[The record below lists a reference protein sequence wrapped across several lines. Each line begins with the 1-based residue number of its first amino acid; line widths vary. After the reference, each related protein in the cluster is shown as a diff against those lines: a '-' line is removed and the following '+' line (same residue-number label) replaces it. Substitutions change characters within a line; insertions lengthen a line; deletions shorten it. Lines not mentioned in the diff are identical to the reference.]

1 MSTDLFSPVTI
12 GALTLPNRIA
22 MAPMTRSRATADH
35 TPTPIMAEHY
45 AARADGGLLITEGT
59 APDPNGSGY
68 PRIPGLWSDEQVA
81 GWTVVTDAVHAD
93 GGHIAV
99 QLMHTGRVGHSSN
112 MPAGAE
118 ILAPSAVQAPGEMYT
133 DQQGPQPHPTPRAMT
148 EGEVEEAIEGFVN
161 AARNAIAAGFDA
173 VELHG
178 ANGYLIDQFLSPNTN
193 LRQDQWGG
201 DIEGRGRFA
210 MQVARRVAEAIGAD
224 RLGIRLSPFGV
235 FGGIQPW
242 DAVASDFVWLAG
254 QLGALGLAW
263 MHIVDHSSMGA
274 PAVPEPV
281 KASIREA
288 FGGSVI
294 LSGGYDRERADADLA
309 AGKGAL
315 VAFGRP
321 FIANPDLVTRLR
333 TGAPLTE
340 PDFGTFYS
348 PGPKG
353 YNDYPRLDQAPSAR

>member
-1 MSTDLFSPVTI
+1 M
-12 GALTLPNRIA
+12 
-22 MAPMTRSRATADH
+22 
-35 TPTPIMAEHY
+35 MAEHY

-59 APDPNGSGY
+59 APAANGCGY
-68 PRIPGLWSDEQVA
+68 PRIPGLWSEEQIA
-81 GWTVVTDAVHAD
+81 GWKTVTDAVHAA

-99 QLMHTGRVGHSSN
+99 QLMHTGRVGHPSN

-118 ILAPSAVQAPGEMYT
+118 ILAPSAVQAPGEMFT

-148 EGEVEEAIEGFVN
+148 GDEVEAAIEGFVT

-178 ANGYLIDQFLSPNTN
+178 ANGYLIDQFISPNTN

-210 MQVARRVAEAIGAD
+210 LEVARRTAATIGAD

-235 FGGIQPW
+235 FNGIQPW
-242 DAVASDFVWLAG
+242 ESVAADFVSLAG
-254 QLGALGLAW
+254 HLGALGLAW
-263 MHIVDHSSMGA
+263 LHIVDHSSMGA
-274 PAVPEPV
+274 PPVPEDL

-288 FGGSVI
+288 CGGSII

-321 FIANPDLVTRLR
+321 FIANPDLVSRLR
-333 TGAPLTE
+333 TGAPLAA

-348 PGPKG
+348 PGPMG
-353 YNDYPRLDQAPSAR
+353 YNDYPRLEQAP